1 MFFQFS
7 IIVSFNG
14 ISAHPSQGK
23 SRKIVQKTKKKEEKN
38 IQEILNLEILERA
51 FESDN
56 LTLMKKHG
64 KPIMKVNYLQ
74 NLALDIFKT
83 INHLNQDYMK
93 KSFII
98 QH

>member
-1 MFFQFS
+1 M
-7 IIVSFNG
+7 
-14 ISAHPSQGK
+14 
-23 SRKIVQKTKKKEEKN
+23 KKKEEKN

-56 LTLMKKHG
+56 LTLMKKYG
-64 KPIMKVNYLQ
+64 KLIMKVNCLQ

-83 INHLNQDYMK
+83 INNLNQDYMK